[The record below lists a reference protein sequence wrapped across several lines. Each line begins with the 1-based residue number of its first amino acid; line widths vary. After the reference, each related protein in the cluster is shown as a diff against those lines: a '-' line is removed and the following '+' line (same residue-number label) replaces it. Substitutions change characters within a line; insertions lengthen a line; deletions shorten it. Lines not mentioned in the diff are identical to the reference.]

1 MQRYAQLIQLRPEFE
16 EDYVREH
23 QAVWPGVLA
32 TIVDCNIRNYSI
44 FLCNGVLLSYFEYH
58 GQDYEADMRKMAAF
72 SETQRWWKIIDPM
85 QSQMADVTPGEKWSA
100 AREVFHFDVPR

>member
-58 GQDYEADMRKMAAF
+58 GQDYEADMRKMAAC

-85 QSQMADVTPGEKWSA
+85 QFQMADVTPGEKWSA
-100 AREVFHFDVPR
+100 AREVFHFNVPR